1 MILLSFNA
9 HLNIDSMLKNCLPVL
24 FFLPLLI
31 LFLSACHTSEQNK
44 ELPNILWLVSEDN
57 NPMIGAYGDSFATT
71 PNIDKLAESGFLY
84 TNAHA
89 NAPVCAP
96 ARNAIITGM
105 YSPSNGN
112 EHMRSTNRASEMV
125 QFFPELLR
133 EAGYYVTNNPKED
146 YNIAQEQTNGIWHES
161 GNEAHYK
168 NRTPGQPFFAVFNTM
183 ITHEISLFH
192 EKTEEELRHSP
203 AEVDLPP
210 YHPDTPELRRQWAQ
224 YYDAVEEMDAW
235 VGEKLRELEE
245 SGEAENTIV
254 FYYADHGGVLPRS
267 KRFVYETGT
276 RVPLIVHIPEKYSH
290 LWPEKKSGSKINR
303 PVSFVDLAPTILSL
317 AGISVP
323 EIMQGRAFLGEQKT
337 DAPEYVHM
345 YRGRMDERYDMS
357 RAVRND
363 RFRYIRNYMPYRMY
377 GQHVDF
383 LFLAS
388 GARSWQETC
397 ESGGCNE
404 IQQRFWNI
412 KPVEEL
418 YDTKNDPWEVNNLA
432 EDLNYREILE
442 ELRTANRQWMIDIKD
457 TGVIPEYELLQ
468 LTGGESAYDYL
479 RRNSI
484 DVEEWI
490 DIADKAITATTD
502 DIPVFK
508 ELLFSDDPVKR
519 YWAAVAFRILGE
531 DGASEITDLKD
542 AAGQESSPFTKTI
555 LWEALYLLG
564 EKELAREGLAELLEH
579 DASMVREFALN
590 AIESLNEESDLIK
603 NSVIEMAKRTN
614 GLQWDNQDHRIVINL
629 LRNWGISPDEAGLE
643 LELGWIGNFSN

>member
-1 MILLSFNA
+1 
-9 HLNIDSMLKNCLPVL
+9 MLKLCLPVL
-24 FFLPLLI
+24 FFSPFLT
-31 LFLSACHTSEQNK
+31 LFISACNSSEQSR

-57 NPMIGAYGDSFATT
+57 SPMIGAYNDTFATT
-71 PNIDKLAESGFLY
+71 PNIDKFAEGGFLY

-96 ARNAIITGM
+96 ARNTIITGM

-112 EHMRSTNRASEMV
+112 EHMRSNNRASEAV
-125 QFFPELLR
+125 QFFPRLLR

-146 YNIAQEQTNGIWHES
+146 YNIAQDQTDGIWHES
-161 GNEAHYK
+161 GDEAHYK
-168 NRTPGQPFFAVFNTM
+168 NRAPGQPFFAVFNTM

-192 EKTEEELRHSP
+192 EKAEDELRHNPSK
-203 AEVDLPP
+203 VDLPP
-210 YHPDTPELRRQWAQ
+210 YHPDTPELRRQCAQ
-224 YYDAVEEMDAW
+224 YYDAVEDMDTW
-235 VGEKLRELEE
+235 IGEKLRNLED

-276 RVPLIVHIPEKYSH
+276 RVPLIVHIPEKFSH
-290 LWPEKKSGSKINR
+290 LWPLQETGSKINR

-317 AGISVP
+317 AGIPVP
-323 EIMQGRAFLGEQKT
+323 EIMQGRAFLGDQKT
-337 DAPEYVHM
+337 DVPEYVHM

-388 GARSWQETC
+388 GMQSWHETC
-397 ESGGCNE
+397 ERGDCNE
-404 IQQRFWNI
+404 LQQRFWNT

-432 EDLNYREILE
+432 QDADYSGVLQEMRA
-442 ELRTANRQWMIDIKD
+442 ANRQWMIDIKD
-457 TGVIPEYELLQ
+457 TGVIPEYDLLQ

-479 RRNSI
+479 RRKNI
-484 DVEEWI
+484 NVEEWI
-490 DIADKAITATTD
+490 DIADKAITATAG
-502 DIPVFK
+502 DIPFFK
-508 ELLFSDDPVKR
+508 EQLTSDDSVKR

-531 DGASEITDLKD
+531 DGASEITDLKE
-542 AAGQESSPFTKTI
+542 AAGQEPSPFAKTI
-555 LWEALYLLG
+555 LSETLYLMG
-564 EKELAREGLAELLEH
+564 EQEFAREELAGLLDH
-579 DASMVREFALN
+579 DTPMVREFALN
-590 AIESLNEESDLIK
+590 AIENLNDNSELIQQA
-603 NSVIEMAKRTN
+603 VIEMAKRTD
-614 GLQWDNQDHRIVINL
+614 GLRWENQDHRIVLNL
-629 LRNWGISPDEAGLE
+629 LRNWGISPEEAGLK
-643 LELGWIGNFSN
+643 LDLGWIGTFTR